1 MARLSVIACSVARW
15 PEAVRPLF
23 AAGPDRRA
31 HNFGQLSDEQLEEIA
46 ARAAEKAIAK
56 VTQDLYTS
64 IGKAVLTKVIWS
76 VGVAWVALII
86 WMQARGFIKF

>member
-1 MARLSVIACSVARW
+1 MPTSHNASQDK
-15 PEAVRPLF
+15 ETTY
-23 AAGPDRRA
+23 AGPDRRA
-31 HNFGQLSDEQLEEIA
+31 RNFGQLSDEQLEEIA

>member
-1 MARLSVIACSVARW
+1 MPTSRQDDSQTQTTYV
-15 PEAVRPLF
+15 
-23 AAGPDRRA
+23 GPNRRA

-46 ARAAEKAIAK
+46 ERAAEKAIAK

-64 IGKAVLTKVIWS
+64 IGKAVLTKVVWS

>member
-1 MARLSVIACSVARW
+1 MPPSRQDDSQTQTTYT
-15 PEAVRPLF
+15 
-23 AAGPDRRA
+23 GPNRRA

-46 ARAAEKAIAK
+46 ERAAEKAIAK

-86 WMQARGFIKF
+86 WLNAKGFIKF

>member
-1 MARLSVIACSVARW
+1 MPPSHNASQD
-15 PEAVRPLF
+15 EKETY
-23 AAGPDRRA
+23 AGPDRRA
-31 HNFGQLSDEQLEEIA
+31 RNFGQLSDEQLEEIA
-46 ARAAEKAIAK
+46 ERAAEKAIAK

>member
-1 MARLSVIACSVARW
+1 M
-15 PEAVRPLF
+15 PLYKETTHEDQDKT
-23 AAGPDRRA
+23 AAYAGPNRRA

-46 ARAAEKAIAK
+46 ERAAEKAIAK

-64 IGKAVLTKVIWS
+64 IGKAVLTKVVWS

-86 WMQARGFIKF
+86 WLNAKGFIKF

>member
-1 MARLSVIACSVARW
+1 MPPSHKDSQEQATY
-15 PEAVRPLF
+15 
-23 AAGPDRRA
+23 AGPNRRA

-46 ARAAEKAIAK
+46 ERAAEKAIAK

-86 WMQARGFIKF
+86 WLNAKGFIKF

>member
-1 MARLSVIACSVARW
+1 MPPSHNASQD
-15 PEAVRPLF
+15 EKETTY
-23 AAGPDRRA
+23 AGPDRRA
-31 HNFGQLSDEQLEEIA
+31 RNFGQLSDEQLEEIA
-46 ARAAEKAIAK
+46 TRAAEKAIAK